1 MVEKTEKLFE
11 ISYVF
16 TLLVI
21 SPLCFNMSLCVC
33 TYLPLSLLVIKY
45 KTDILFLS
53 SGFPFFVSVTSTST
67 GRFFPTN
74 VGLCSHDFVKNVAG
88 KSPKYLMGDG
98 AKEITNAGKEVFK
111 DLGVRLMCW
120 PHTYRN
126 VNIYF
131 Q

>member
-1 MVEKTEKLFE
+1 MY
-11 ISYVF
+11 I
-16 TLLVI
+16 
-21 SPLCFNMSLCVC
+21 
-33 TYLPLSLLVIKY
+33 YLPLSLLIIKY

-88 KSPKYLMGDG
+88 KSPKYRMGDG

-120 PHTYRN
+120 PHTYKQYKCEQSSMFNKSGRPCAGR
-126 VNIYF
+126 
-131 Q
+131 QSLG